1 MEEVA
6 VVREEFLATEAKLQK
21 KVDRLVKELQKMRA
35 SVAQRNSE
43 TDHFQKEIARLE

>member
-6 VVREEFLATEAKLQK
+6 VVSEEFPATEVKLQK

-35 SVAQRNSE
+35 GVALRNLE
-43 TDHFQKEIARLE
+43 ADHFQKEIARLE